1 MPAEMGEFL
10 GYLIIICYALA
21 VLNYFVKFINKRFR
35 NTLSKHKKFYAIY
48 MQIMKFIIK
57 RHKIFGFATI
67 VFILLHFYVQFS
79 TIGLRISGV
88 AASAIMLLQIS
99 LGIYGSKAK
108 KRGKTWLYLHR
119 SVAAVLLIIIVTHA
133 GRLIFF

>member
-35 NTLSKHKKFYAIY
+35 NTLSKNKKFYAIY

-57 RHKIFGFATI
+57 RHKIFDLRQSSLSCST
-67 VFILLHFYVQFS
+67 FS
-79 TIGLRISGV
+79 CSLRQ
-88 AASAIMLLQIS
+88 SA
-99 LGIYGSKAK
+99 
-108 KRGKTWLYLHR
+108 
-119 SVAAVLLIIIVTHA
+119 
-133 GRLIFF
+133 